1 MNSTLNLKVFILIS
15 LFAAMTAIGAFIAIP
30 IPFSPVPVVLQN
42 FFIIF
47 MGLVLP
53 PSMSA
58 ASVGLYLFLGAV
70 GFPIFAGGT
79 GGIAHFISPS
89 AGYLVAYFPA
99 AVIGS
104 IITKIHYE
112 GKVNHNI
119 TEKSAVKINKT
130 LLIDLLSVTVMII
143 VIYIGGILWLKYR
156 LNITWAKS
164 ILVGVTPFIPGCI
177 VKCTAAIILA
187 PKIRNFLKQEGF
199 LVSN

>member
-15 LFAAMTAIGAFIAIP
+15 LFAAMTSVGAFIAIP
-30 IPFSPVPVVLQN
+30 IPFSPVPVVLQI

-47 MGLVLP
+47 MGLVLT

-79 GGIAHFISPS
+79 GGIAHFTSPS
-89 AGYLVAYFPA
+89 AGYLVSYLPA

-104 IITKIHYE
+104 TITKKYY
-112 GKVNHNI
+112 KMDANF
-119 TEKSAVKINKT
+119 TEKSAINKG
-130 LLIDLLSVTVMII
+130 LWIDLLSIVAMII

-156 LNITWAKS
+156 LNITWTKS
-164 ILVGVTPFIPGCI
+164 ILVGVIPFIPGDI
-177 VKCTAAIILA
+177 VKCAAAIILA
-187 PKIRNFLKQEGF
+187 PKIRKLLKQEGI
-199 LVSN
+199 LV